1 MSLSS
6 NVREYNELLWKIQ
19 DQNKPVTAI
28 LLPSDEL
35 LGEIDLNKRK
45 VNLPILDPTD
55 PTFLSVH
62 HDHYAETVYLKC
74 ARYFDNTDLAT
85 TVCLI
90 QFVNA
95 NGKQGIY
102 RVPFYDVVTYRDEN
116 IMLVPWCI
124 DGLVTEA
131 EGEIKFAVR
140 FYLIDGTTITLNDD
154 GTHNFDQMT
163 YLYNLNT
170 LPQTAKV
177 KYGLDALSTN
187 EETDVPPST
196 VEWLLNKVQ
205 ELEDAKDI
213 WWTDLFE

>member
-35 LGEIDLNKRK
+35 LGEIDLEGRTAI
-45 VNLPILDPTD
+45 LPVLDPTD
-55 PTFLSVH
+55 PTFLSVQ
-62 HDHYAETVYLKC
+62 HDHYAETVYFKC

-85 TVCLI
+85 TVCII
-90 QFVNA
+90 QYVNA

-102 RVPFYDVVTYRDEN
+102 RVPFYDVVTYRDDN

-131 EGEIKFAVR
+131 MGEIQFAIR
-140 FYLIDGTTITLNDD
+140 FYLIDPESIAVLAD
-154 GTHNFDQMT
+154 GTHDVDRMR

-187 EETDVPPST
+187 EETDVPPSV
-196 VEWLLNKVQ
+196 VEYLLQRVQ
-205 ELEDAKDI
+205 DLEDNTDL
-213 WWTDLFE
+213 WWTDMF

>member
-35 LGEIDLNKRK
+35 LGEVDLDNRQ
-45 VNLPILDPTD
+45 VILPVLDPTD
-55 PTFLSVH
+55 PTFLSVQ

-74 ARYFDNTDLAT
+74 PRYFDNTDLST
-85 TVCLI
+85 TVCII

-102 RVPFYDVVTYRDEN
+102 RVPFYDVVTYRDDY

-131 EGEIKFAVR
+131 QGEITFALR
-140 FYLIDGTTITLNDD
+140 FYLIDGTTITINEDQ
-154 GTHNFDQMT
+154 TRNFDQMK
-163 YLYNLNT
+163 YLYNMNT
-170 LPQTAKV
+170 LPQHAKI
-177 KYGLDALSTN
+177 KFGLDALSTN
-187 EETDVPPST
+187 EETDIPPST
-196 VEWLLNKVQ
+196 VEWLLNRMQ
-205 ELEDAKDI
+205 NLEDN
-213 WWTDLFE
+213 TDLWWIDMFE